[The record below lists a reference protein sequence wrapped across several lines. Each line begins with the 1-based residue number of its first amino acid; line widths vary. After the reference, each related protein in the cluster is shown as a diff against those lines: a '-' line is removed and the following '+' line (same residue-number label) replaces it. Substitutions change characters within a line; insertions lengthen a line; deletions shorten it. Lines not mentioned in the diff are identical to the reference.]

1 MITQSARNWI
11 SYLADALIDA
21 RTMPSW
27 EAAHYL
33 TDNLFDASPNTKL
46 LEAKEPHEAVAQFL
60 QRIYGPIVEAA
71 ARDAGTKQSSRV
83 RVFTDISLTSETT
96 VLIVSIS
103 GHPEEAS
110 ELVLIDWVRAW
121 DFVFPN
127 AEAFNAWAEARY
139 QQVCV
144 ALSRQP
150 LAARGTGSVGA
161 PIAPQLQWVND
172 PGWAGETAGDRK

>member
-21 RTMPSW
+21 RSMPSW
-27 EAAHYL
+27 EAADYL

-46 LEAKEPHEAVAQFL
+46 LEAKEPHEAIAQFL

-71 ARDAGTKQSSRV
+71 AREAGTEQSSRV

-103 GHPEEAS
+103 EPTEAS

-127 AEAFNAWAEARY
+127 AEAFNAWAETRY
-139 QQVCV
+139 QQVRV
-144 ALSRQP
+144 ALSRDP

-172 PGWAGETAGDRK
+172 PGWAGEMAGDRK

>member
-11 SYLADALIDA
+11 SYLADALINA

-27 EAAHYL
+27 EAADYL

-46 LEAKEPHEAVAQFL
+46 LEAKVPHEAVAQFL

-71 ARDAGTKQSSRV
+71 AREAGTKQTSRV
-83 RVFTDISLTSETT
+83 QVFTDISLMSETT

-103 GHPEEAS
+103 EQTQVS
-110 ELVLIDWVRAW
+110 QLVLIDWVRAW

-127 AEAFNAWAEARY
+127 AEAFNAWAETRY
-139 QQVCV
+139 QQILV
-144 ALSRQP
+144 ALSRD
-150 LAARGTGSVGA
+150 T
-161 PIAPQLQWVND
+161 IAPTGISPSH
-172 PGWAGETAGDRK
+172 PGSLTHCI